1 MDVLLDTHALLWFY
15 GGDESLPVKLREQ
28 IKSFDNRCYL
38 SVASLW
44 EISIKVSLG
53 KLELGTSL
61 REFFDFIDR
70 NNFQIIPI
78 EFEHLLTLQ
87 QLPLF
92 HKDPFDRIIIAQALT
107 EQLTIASKDR
117 FFQDYALPMVWE

>member
-44 EISIKVSLG
+44 EISIKLSLG

-61 REFFDFIDR
+61 REFSISLIG
-70 NNFQIIPI
+70 II
-78 EFEHLLTLQ
+78 FR
-87 QLPLF
+87 LF
-92 HKDPFDRIIIAQALT
+92 RSNLNI
-107 EQLTIASKDR
+107 
-117 FFQDYALPMVWE
+117 Y